1 MFSNKPGSSKGILS
15 RASSKGSFFRR
26 KAKASTDEAGAYE
39 TPSKAPGKAGMKR
52 QWTANGMPA
61 PPPQAV
67 VEEVV
72 IRSASAVKV
81 QSIIRGK
88 SARSEVEGK
97 KQQKKEEGQAASKI
111 QAIKRGQRARADV
124 ADRRSS
130 LSGEEGEA
138 GLLHRLHACK
148 APLQKCTANMVVRLR
163 GVLEGVQDGS
173 SKVFGQ
179 PSKAMSE
186 QGVADAR

>member
-26 KAKASTDEAGAYE
+26 KAKASADEAGAYE

-52 QWTANGMPA
+52 QWTANGTPA
-61 PPPQAV
+61 PPQAV

-130 LSGEEGEA
+130 LSSEEGEA
-138 GLLHRLHACK
+138 GLLHRLHACT
-148 APLQKCTANMVVRLR
+148 APLQKCTADMVVRLR
-163 GVLEGVQDGS
+163 DALEGVQDGS
-173 SKVFGQ
+173 SRVFGQ

-186 QGVADAR
+186 QGVAGAR